1 MIAGLRIANFRS
13 IRNQKLKLAPIT
25 ILYGHNSAGKS
36 SILYSV
42 AVLKNV
48 VLNPNQQSLAF
59 FNLGFA
65 NLGDFQKVAFD
76 HKDENFVSFEVE
88 VDAPD
93 GARINYEVSIR
104 GAEGK
109 FALRA
114 NGKFK
119 VELKLAITLP
129 YPLNQQDS
137 KEIELDGRSFSVTWN
152 GVTAQVTP
160 KEQDPESLEKA
171 QEIAR
176 SLNSPI
182 EAIRKIDF
190 VPLRRGFSKPH
201 YSPVAQTPLLL
212 TEDEVATYLA
222 NNMYLQ
228 GKLSTYLERILGREF
243 RIHLPPGTA
252 MFSLY
257 TVEKATGLTVEV
269 INDGFGINQ
278 IIWLLAKCLRN
289 DADTI
294 CIEEPEIHLHPTA
307 VRTLAQTLVGMVRR
321 ESKSFIV
328 STHSE
333 ALVMALLSF
342 VAQGELKPDE
352 LCCYLAKKEEKETV
366 LEYQEVREN
375 GQIKGGLTSF
385 IEAELKDLK
394 AFLKPQE

>member
-1 MIAGLRIANFRS
+1 MLTGLRIANFRS
-13 IRNQKLKLAPIT
+13 IRNQELKIAPIT

-36 SILYSV
+36 SALYSV
-42 AVLKNV
+42 AVLKNLI
-48 VLNPNQQSLAF
+48 LNPNQQSLAF
-59 FNLGFA
+59 FNIGFA
-65 NLGDFQKVAFD
+65 NLGEFQKVVFD
-76 HKDENFVSFEVE
+76 HREENFLGFEVE
-88 VDAPD
+88 AEVPDATKTSY
-93 GARINYEVSIR
+93 GVSIR

-109 FALRA
+109 LALRA

-119 VELKLAITLP
+119 VDLKLAITLP

-137 KEIELDGRSFSVTWN
+137 KDIEFDGRSFSVAWN
-152 GVTAQVTP
+152 GVTAQVAP
-160 KEQDPESLEKA
+160 KEQDPQSLEKA

-176 SLNSPI
+176 SLNGPI

-228 GKLSTYLERILGREF
+228 GKLSNYLERILGREF
-243 RIHLPPGTA
+243 RIHVQPGTA

-257 TVEKATGLTVEV
+257 TVEKTTGLTVEV

-278 IIWLLAKCLRN
+278 VIWLLAKCLRN
-289 DADTI
+289 DVDTV

-307 VRTLAQTLVGMVRR
+307 VRTLAQALVRMVRS
-321 ESKSFIV
+321 ESKSFLL

-333 ALVMALLSF
+333 ALVTAVLSL
-342 VAQGELKPDE
+342 VVQGELKPDE
-352 LCCYLAKKEEKETV
+352 LCCYLVRKEEKETV
-366 LEYQEVREN
+366 LEYQEVQEN

-385 IEAELKDLK
+385 VEAELEDLK
-394 AFLKPQE
+394 AFLKAQE